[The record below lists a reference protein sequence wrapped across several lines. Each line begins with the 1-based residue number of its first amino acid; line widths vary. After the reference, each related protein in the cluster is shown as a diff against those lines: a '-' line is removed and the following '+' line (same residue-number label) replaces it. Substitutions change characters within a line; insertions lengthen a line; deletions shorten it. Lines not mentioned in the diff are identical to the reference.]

1 MIETA
6 DAVHLAGAYLT
17 LGLALGTLIGVFV
30 GWVISRS
37 TR

>member
-1 MIETA
+1 MIESSGLIQ
-6 DAVHLAGAYLT
+6 LATSYLT